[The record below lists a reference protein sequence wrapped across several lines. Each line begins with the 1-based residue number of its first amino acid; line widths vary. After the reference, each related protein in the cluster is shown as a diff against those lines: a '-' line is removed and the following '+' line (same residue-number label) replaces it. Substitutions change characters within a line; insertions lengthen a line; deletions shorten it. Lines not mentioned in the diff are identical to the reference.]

1 MIDMNEINEEIER
14 LERGATTYSS
24 CEKLSVLYAVRN
36 NARNQDSGYSYAEAP
51 SSEFVSAVKSKPLD
65 DVLDILDAHMNV
77 LKIVY
82 PKEYDLIMQK
92 IRET

>member
-1 MIDMNEINEEIER
+1 MIDIDEINEEIER

-36 NARNQDSGYSYAEAP
+36 NARIQDSGYSYAEAP
-51 SSEFVSAVKSKPLD
+51 SSEFVAAVRSKPFEE
-65 DVLDILDAHMNV
+65 VLNILDAHMQS
-77 LKIVY
+77 LRIVY
-82 PKEYDLIMQK
+82 PKEYDLILQK